1 MLLHLPDGYTA
12 EPSPTMIADRRWR
25 VLPEHLPAAY
35 PLTWDQGSEMAHHA
49 HRAADM
55 IEIYFCD
62 PHSPWQR
69 GTNENTVSLV
79 VARLGWS
86 GRLVPA
92 A

>member
-1 MLLHLPDGYTA
+1 MGVEARVKNAQHTQLKIDTG
-12 EPSPTMIADRRWR
+12 IA
-25 VLPEHLPAAY
+25 VY
-35 PLTWDQGSEMAHHA
+35 
-49 HRAADM
+49 
-55 IEIYFCD
+55 
-62 PHSPWQR
+62 

>member
-1 MLLHLPDGYTA
+1 MFHHQRI
-12 EPSPTMIADRRWR
+12 E
-25 VLPEHLPAAY
+25 EHTG
-35 PLTWDQGSEMAHHA
+35 LT
-49 HRAADM
+49 
-55 IEIYFCD
+55 IYFAD

-69 GTNENTVSLV
+69 GSNENTVSLV